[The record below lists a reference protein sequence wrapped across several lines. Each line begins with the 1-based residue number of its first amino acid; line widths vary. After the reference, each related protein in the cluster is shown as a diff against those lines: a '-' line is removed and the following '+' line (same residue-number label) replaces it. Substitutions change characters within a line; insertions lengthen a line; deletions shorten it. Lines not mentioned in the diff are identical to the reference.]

1 MDPAARQLNS
11 FPFQV
16 TAMNDQKMSRRTLL
30 AAAAA
35 GLAATQAAAQT
46 AQAAQAPGFKA
57 LGYETRGPVC
67 IITLKRPEDDNV
79 LDAAALRELPLAWE
93 AFRADDSL
101 RVAIFTGAGDKSFCG
116 GVDVTNF
123 RNAPAPRYLKRDE
136 GVRTYTSKQNKCWK
150 PVIAA
155 INGFVAGPGLH
166 FILDADICIAVTE
179 ATFFDVHI
187 HRTGSVPIF
196 EPIEMSRRIPQEAV
210 SRMFLLGPHDPLT
223 ADRAERLGLISEVV
237 PRARLMARAMEMAQQ
252 IAQADMNL
260 TTAFVEANYKAR
272 ELGVTEAVN
281 RGLIIRQSTG
291 YHDAP
296 LNGRSL
302 GALAVPGS
310 KL

>member
-1 MDPAARQLNS
+1 
-11 FPFQV
+11 
-16 TAMNDQKMSRRTLL
+16 MNEHGITRRTLI

-35 GLAATQAAAQT
+35 GLAAAQANAQT
-46 AQAAQAPGFKA
+46 APATPSPAFRA

-67 IITLKRPEDDNV
+67 IITLRRPEDSNV
-79 LDAAALRELPLAWE
+79 LDSATLRELPLAWE
-93 AFRADDSL
+93 AFRADDAL
-101 RVAIFTGAGDKSFCG
+101 RVAIFTGAGDKAFCG
-116 GVDVTNF
+116 GVDITDI
-123 RNAPAPRYLKRDE
+123 RGAPAPRYLKRDE

-166 FILDADICIAVTE
+166 FVLDADICIAVNE
-179 ATFFDVHI
+179 ATFFDVHM

-196 EPIEMSRRIPQEAV
+196 EPIEMTRKLPAEAV

-223 ADRAERLGLISEVV
+223 AQRAEKLGLISEVV
-237 PRARLMARAMEMAQQ
+237 PRNRLMPRALEMAQQ
-252 IAQADMNL
+252 IAQVDMHL

-272 ELGVTEAVN
+272 ELGVTEAIN
-281 RGLIIRQSTG
+281 RGLIIRQATG

-296 LNGRSL
+296 LKDRAL
-302 GALAVPGS
+302 EALAVPGS